1 MSTSSIKAEIREGTY
16 GSKVSAIEPG
26 GAEFIPLSERH
37 GNIRNLF
44 TTWMSP
50 NLEFAT
56 VFVGMIAVLFFG
68 LSVPQAIAAVVLGS
82 LLGSISHG
90 ILGARGPLF
99 GVPQMVIS
107 RIPFGWRGNIV
118 PSTLNAALAALGW
131 FAVNSV
137 TATFALNT
145 LVGIPL
151 VLSLVIVVA
160 AQIAV
165 AFFGHNLIHAFHKAV
180 FPFLLVAFI
189 LGAIF
194 VIPNADVSVNAN
206 TGSIGGFLIAMGAAF
221 GYASGWNPFASDYT
235 RYLKP
240 DSSKKAVALWS
251 GAGLFV
257 SCASLM
263 TLGVLAATV
272 AVPEGLTPTGAFTA
286 PMPGLVAVLVLL
298 AVVIGSICA
307 NSLNVYS
314 ATMSFLSLPIK
325 LSSNLRRAIAAVVFG
340 IAGGVVAYFGLQD
353 IQSYEGFLL
362 VIAYWVAAWL
372 GVVLMDQYLRRNN
385 TVDGFLF
392 DKKHNP
398 IAGVVAFI
406 VALVISVWLFS
417 NQVLYVGLI
426 PAKFSAFG
434 DSVFIFGFIIAAG
447 LYAILYKFQKL
458 PKDEV
463 LVVEPKVKKVSKARP
478 KTK

>member
-1 MSTSSIKAEIREGTY
+1 MSTNSVVAEVREGTY
-16 GSKVSAIEPG
+16 GSKVTAVEPG
-26 GAEFIPLSERH
+26 GSGVIPLDERH
-37 GNIRNLF
+37 GKPRNLF

-68 LSVPQAIAAVVLGS
+68 LNVWQGILAVVLGS
-82 LLGSISHG
+82 LLGSVSHG

-118 PSTLNAALAALGW
+118 PSALNTVLAALGW

-145 LVGIPL
+145 LLGVPL
-151 VLSLVIVVA
+151 VLSLIIVVA

-165 AFFGHNLIHAFHKAV
+165 AFFGHNLIHAFHKTV
-180 FPFLLVAFI
+180 FPFLVVAFV

-194 VIPNADVSVNAN
+194 ILPNVDLAANASG
-206 TGSIGGFLIAMGAAF
+206 GSIGGFLIAMGAAF

-240 DSSKKAVALWS
+240 TESKRSIALWS
-251 GAGLFV
+251 GGGLFV
-257 SCASLM
+257 SCATLM
-263 TLGVLAATV
+263 SLGVLSATII
-272 AVPEGLTPTGAFTA
+272 APEGASPTDAFTA
-286 PMPGLVAVLVLL
+286 PMPGLVAALVLL
-298 AVVIGSICA
+298 AIIVGSISA

-325 LSSNLRRAIAAVVFG
+325 ISSNARRAIAAVVFG
-340 IAGGVVAYFGLQD
+340 LAGGVVAYFGLQD
-353 IQSYEGFLL
+353 IHSYENFLL

-372 GVVLMDQYLRRNN
+372 GVVLTDQYLRRNN

-392 DKKHNP
+392 DKAHNP
-398 IAGVVAFI
+398 IAGIVAFLVSLI
-406 VALVISVWLFS
+406 VSVWLFS
-417 NQVLYVGLI
+417 NQALYVGII
-426 PAKFSAFG
+426 PTQFPAFG
-434 DSVFIFGFIIAAG
+434 DSVFIFGFVISAV
-447 LYAILYKFQKL
+447 LYAVLYKLQKS
-458 PKDEV
+458 PKDEA
-463 LVVEPKVKKVSKARP
+463 LIIETTTPKKAAKKS
-478 KTK
+478 

>member
-1 MSTSSIKAEIREGTY
+1 MARTSKAASPPGVVAEVREGTY
-16 GSKVSAIEPG
+16 GSKVTTVEPG
-26 GAEFIPLSERH
+26 GSGVIPLNERH
-37 GNIRNLF
+37 GKARDLF

-68 LSVPQAIAAVVLGS
+68 LNVWQGILAVVLGS

-107 RIPFGWRGNIV
+107 RIPFGWKGNIV
-118 PSTLNAALAALGW
+118 PSVLNTVLASLGW

-145 LVGIPL
+145 LLGAPL

-180 FPFLLVAFI
+180 FPFLLAAFI

-194 VIPNADVSVNAN
+194 ILPNVDVSVNAS
-206 TGSIGGFLIAMGAAF
+206 TGSIGGFLIVMAAAF

-240 DSSKKAVALWS
+240 TESKRSVALWS
-251 GAGLFV
+251 GSGLFI
-257 SCASLM
+257 SCAALM
-263 TLGVLAATV
+263 SLGVLSATII
-272 AVPEGLTPTGAFTA
+272 APEGASPTDAFTA
-286 PMPGLVAVLVLL
+286 PMPGLVAALVLL
-298 AVVIGSICA
+298 AIIIGSVCA

-314 ATMSFLSLPIK
+314 ATMSFLALPIK
-325 LSSNLRRAIAAVVFG
+325 ISSNARRAIGAVVFG
-340 IAGGVVAYFGLQD
+340 LAGGIVAYFGLQD
-353 IQSYEGFLL
+353 IHSYENFLL

-372 GVVLMDQYLRRNN
+372 GVVLTDQYLRRKN

-406 VALVISVWLFS
+406 VSLVISVWLFS
-417 NQVLYVGLI
+417 NQALYVGVI
-426 PAKFSAFG
+426 PAKFNAFG
-434 DSVFIFGFIIAAG
+434 DSVFIFGFVISAV
-447 LYAILYKFQKL
+447 LYAVLYKLQKS
-458 PKDEV
+458 PKDEQ
-463 LVVEPKVKKVSKARP
+463 LVVK
-478 KTK
+478 